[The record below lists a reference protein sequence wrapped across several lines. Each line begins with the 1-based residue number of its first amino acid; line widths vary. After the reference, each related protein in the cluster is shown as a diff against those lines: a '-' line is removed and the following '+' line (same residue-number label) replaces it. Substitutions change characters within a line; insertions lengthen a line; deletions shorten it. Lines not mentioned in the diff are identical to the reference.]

1 MNKLI
6 EWLKQA
12 RTKLDNVLTQ
22 RRLDKQWEKYQEE
35 EFTTDMLPVVIR
47 GSQGKS
53 AAELT
58 ARMWTDIIAAG
69 VVERVI
75 NENVLP
81 RSNIGK
87 VKIVVKRKNWDMYME
102 VIHKYSVKVQE
113 LRVI

>member
-12 RTKLDNVLTQ
+12 RTELDNVLTQ

-35 EFTTDMLPVVIR
+35 ERTTGMIPVVIR
-47 GSQGKS
+47 ASQGKS

-58 ARMWTDIIAAG
+58 ARMWTDIILSG

-75 NENVLP
+75 NDNVHP
-81 RSNIGK
+81 YGDTGK
-87 VKIVVKRKNWDMYME
+87 IKIVVKRKNWDTYME
-102 VIHKYSVKVQE
+102 VIHKYNVKAKE
-113 LRVI
+113 L

>member
-12 RTKLDNVLTQ
+12 RTELDNVLTQ

-35 EFTTDMLPVVIR
+35 EFTTDMIPVVIR

-58 ARMWTDIIAAG
+58 ARMWTDIILSG

-81 RSNIGK
+81 GSKGTI
-87 VKIVVKRKNWDMYME
+87 KIVVKRKNWDMYME

-113 LRVI
+113 L